1 MRFGVIFPNEA
12 SFYHKMG
19 AEIFENYPSAQKLYQ
34 KVSKTIDLKRT
45 LIYEQTEQN
54 WDDTSKALAVL
65 LTSVSIY
72 RIWMQTYHMK
82 PTVLIGSGVGALSAL
97 VCAGTLSISSAVRM
111 IRKHSLKLPPFAQP
125 DGSVFACG
133 QRLNDAAAVQ
143 ALKKDTHE
151 IDSILRC
158 ISKERLDCV
167 IEIGP
172 NNLMTKALCEAAVDA
187 VQFVSLDD
195 PNDNAVIL
203 ENFEYSKHFNYLYGA
218 RRMLAIAAATQNHN
232 SNDEN
237 DEQIV
242 SAYLAVK
249 SFVDEA
255 LKKQYSGQS
264 IHIGAYDLK
273 LCADQLKIILR
284 CKKTPKEEV
293 QARIIALENEIALPL
308 RAQFAEWF

>member
-19 AEIFENYPSAQKLYQ
+19 AEIFENYPSVQKLYQ
-34 KVSKTIDLKRT
+34 KMSKTIDLKRT
-45 LIYEQTEQN
+45 LIYEQTEHN

-65 LTSVSIY
+65 LTSVSFY
-72 RIWMQTYHMK
+72 RVWKETYQLK

-97 VCAGTLSISSAVRM
+97 VCAGTLSVSSAVGM
-111 IRKHSLKLPPFAQP
+111 ICKKSLKLPPFSQP

-133 QRLNDAAAVQ
+133 KRLNDAAAVQ
-143 ALKKDTHE
+143 ALKKSPNEVET
-151 IDSILRC
+151 ILHC
-158 ISKERLDCV
+158 VEEERLDCV

-172 NNLMTKALCEAAVDA
+172 NNLITKALREAAPNGA
-187 VQFVSLDD
+187 QFVSLDD

-232 SNDEN
+232 SDDEN
-237 DEQIV
+237 DEQII

-249 SFVDEA
+249 AFVDEA
-255 LKKQYSGQS
+255 LKKQYSGHGL
-264 IHIGAYDLK
+264 HIGAYDLK

-284 CKKTPKEEV
+284 CKETPNEEV

-308 RAQFAEWF
+308 RAQFAQWF